1 MPLFVYVV
9 SFLVTFVATTALT
22 IGGTGAALVLI
33 PMFDWVGVP
42 LRQAMAT
49 ALLLNVFA
57 MGFAAIT
64 FIRKKLVVFN
74 VAVPMLIIGSIMSP
88 LGAKTNQF
96 LPIPLLKW
104 LFVAFLLFASARI
117 LFFGKSAPK
126 DITQASFKKLIGW
139 GGTIGGFA
147 GFLGGLLGIG
157 GGNIIVPLLIMV
169 GFDPKKASATTC
181 FIVIFTSFFGFLG
194 FATLGNVNWTF
205 LGVTLV
211 ACIGATLLGAYL
223 MTAKLNQGQ
232 VNHVIGGVLFVAAA
246 KMVHSLLRSQMEMGS
261 IIAILV
267 ALLAGF
273 WGVGRF
279 IGRKNISWKKAIQ
292 KK

>member
-1 MPLFVYVV
+1 MPLLVYVI
-9 SFLVTFVATTALT
+9 SFFVTFVATAALT

-33 PMFDWVGVP
+33 PMFDWIGVP

-64 FIRKKLVVFN
+64 FIRKKLVVFK

-104 LFVAFLLFASARI
+104 LFVVFLLFASARI
-117 LFFGKSAPK
+117 LFFGKSPPK

-139 GGTIGGFA
+139 GCTIGGFA

-157 GGNIIVPLLIMV
+157 GGNIIVPLLIMR

-181 FIVIFTSFFGFLG
+181 VIVIFTSFFGFLG
-194 FATLGNVNWTF
+194 FATLGNVNWIF
-205 LGVTLV
+205 LGVTLI
-211 ACIGATLLGAYL
+211 ACISATLLGAYL
-223 MTAKLNQGQ
+223 MTSKLNQAQ
-232 VNHVIGGVLFVAAA
+232 VNQVIGWVLFVAAA
-246 KMVHSLLRSQMEMGS
+246 KMIHSLLKSSMDLG
-261 IIAILV
+261 AILIIL
-267 ALLAGF
+267 ALLCCVFAGF
-273 WGVGRF
+273 GIVK
-279 IGRKNISWKKAIQ
+279 RKKMIQ
-292 KK
+292 KYKAL